1 MLEPQPRCYRLEY
14 APQSVPVDA
23 PTDAAVAAAH
33 LQLTGLRA
41 GMDALDVG
49 CGNGAVTCVM
59 STIVGPSRVTGVES
73 RPARLAAARTLATE
87 RGIEI
92 EFLEGDATQLPLPA
106 ASYDYTWS
114 RFLFAALPQPAR
126 ALAELVRVTRPGGSV
141 VAGDLDG
148 AFAPFHLL
156 APALQEEGREALR
169 LLAAQGWDPWVG
181 RKLYGWFVQAGLDN
195 ITMQVLPYQVVTG
208 GVPAG
213 AMAHWRAQLELGTQC
228 LVAHTGEQARWER
241 FRDALLEEI
250 QRPDLFTYSTLI
262 LVRGTVPESRGAEL
276 RSTA

>member
-1 MLEPQPRCYRLEY
+1 
-14 APQSVPVDA
+14 
-23 PTDAAVAAAH
+23 
-33 LQLTGLRA
+33 
-41 GMDALDVG
+41 
-49 CGNGAVTCVM
+49 
-59 STIVGPSRVTGVES
+59 
-73 RPARLAAARTLATE
+73 
-87 RGIEI
+87 
-92 EFLEGDATQLPLPA
+92 
-106 ASYDYTWS
+106 
-114 RFLFAALPQPAR
+114 
-126 ALAELVRVTRPGGSV
+126 
-141 VAGDLDG
+141 
-148 AFAPFHLL
+148 
-156 APALQEEGREALR
+156 
-169 LLAAQGWDPWVG
+169 VG